1 MAKAR
6 KCAVCEK
13 ALSTKNKENLG
24 HILRYKGKY
33 YHTECFTALAESRV
47 AKNNSYSASWQTALN
62 NIDALIEDAR
72 LAITVKVK
80 TDPLNDYLLIN
91 YDVGSLS
98 SRFWST
104 INDIGNGVYRHK
116 KCKAISCDVLLDMW
130 KHYQKYLND
139 VNTWNKSKG
148 NNIDGEGRVNY
159 DLAILMGKY
168 SEYIK
173 IKAKRDAEEAER
185 QLRQKEVVKIDYNK
199 IKSEHKTNGLDD
211 ISSLIDDMF

>member
-1 MAKAR
+1 MAKPR
-6 KCAVCEK
+6 KCTACEK
-13 ALSTKNKENLG
+13 NITINNKENLG

-33 YHTECFTALAESRV
+33 YHTECFIALAKSRV
-47 AKNNSYSASWQTALN
+47 AKNNSHSVSWQKALN

-98 SRFWST
+98 SRFWSM
-104 INDIGNGVYRHK
+104 ISDIGNGVYRHK
-116 KCKAISCDVLLDMW
+116 KCKPIDCNMLLDMW
-130 KHYQKYLND
+130 KHYQKQLND
-139 VNTWNKSKG
+139 INKWNRSKG
-148 NNIDGEGRVNY
+148 KNINGECRANY

-173 IKAKRDAEEAER
+173 IKAKQDAEEAD
-185 QLRQKEVVKIDYNK
+185 LKLKQKESIKIDYSK
-199 IKSEHKTNGLDD
+199 IESTHKSVGIDD
-211 ISSLIDDMF
+211 ISDLLDEMF